1 MENWR
6 NVPGSNGKYQIDI
19 STKKCR
25 CRRVYKDG
33 STRELNQTIR
43 NNRIYWCLTIAGV
56 EMFKQAAW
64 WVAITYPELVQ
75 NEYFPGA
82 EIMHEDND
90 SLNSN
95 PSNLKWGTHKE
106 NMNNPL
112 TRKQHSEAMQGNKC
126 HLGKKHSE
134 EAKLKMSLAKK
145 KRKSE

>member
-1 MENWR
+1 MERWQ
-6 NVPGSNGKYQIDI
+6 NVPGSDGKYQIDI

-43 NNRIYWCLTIAGV
+43 NNRIYWCLTIAGI
-56 EMFKQAAW
+56 EKFKQAAW

-75 NEYFPGA
+75 NEYFQGA

-90 SLNSN
+90 SLNNN

-106 NMNNPL
+106 NMNNPM
-112 TRKQHSEAMQGNKC
+112 TRKQHSDAMRGNSC

-134 EAKLKMSLAKK
+134 EAKRKMSLAKK
-145 KRKSE
+145 KREAE